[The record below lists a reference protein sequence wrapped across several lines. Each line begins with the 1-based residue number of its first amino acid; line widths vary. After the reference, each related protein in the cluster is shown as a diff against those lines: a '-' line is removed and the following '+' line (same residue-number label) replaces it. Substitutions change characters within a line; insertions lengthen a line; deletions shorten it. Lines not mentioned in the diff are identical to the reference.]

1 MYSNSKLKKIKPAS
15 ISHEKYQYWTHT
27 CLIRCTNKSRQLLNP
42 LLISVGLLFAMVGNE
57 IGTLF
62 SIRQNFHFYS
72 ISPITATDLGGEK
85 KNQSYN
91 EIIYFSILKIFGVS
105 YSEILQLKTMCETR
119 FCKNFFGL
127 SYAFNN
133 HFVTFF
139 LTVITFL
146 LAIFCCGPQNL
157 NHLRII
163 LHTQLIWNIS

>member
-1 MYSNSKLKKIKPAS
+1 MSWISCLSILPIRSAALEVNETVILARHFLAIQQCTVILNLKKIKPAS

-72 ISPITATDLGGEK
+72 ISPITATDLGGKK

-91 EIIYFSILKIFGVS
+91 EIIYLFQYIKD
-105 YSEILQLKTMCETR
+105 
-119 FCKNFFGL
+119 
-127 SYAFNN
+127 
-133 HFVTFF
+133 
-139 LTVITFL
+139 
-146 LAIFCCGPQNL
+146 
-157 NHLRII
+157 
-163 LHTQLIWNIS
+163 IWS